1 MKKFNK
7 ILMAVL
13 TLCLAFALTG
23 CSDKKAEKKYYDD
36 VMAAVNN
43 ASTANSTLITDL
55 QTFLSDVTNEDARTA
70 TLKDLDTME
79 AEFTTLRDLKVPKI
93 YKDAQVVFKEGAEA
107 AIDGI
112 AVYRKAIEGCTEET
126 ITDQETFNTFEAA
139 IGEGDEYMTTSNTK
153 ISEAAQIADDAQK

>member
-55 QTFLSDVTNEDARTA
+55 QTFLSDVTNEDARTT
-70 TLKDLDTME
+70 TLEDLDTME
-79 AEFTTLRDLKVPKI
+79 AEFTTLRDLKAPKI
-93 YKDAQVVFKEGAEA
+93 YKEAQVVFKEGAEA

-126 ITDQETFNTFEAA
+126 ITDQEAFNAFETA

>member
-55 QTFLSDVTNEDARTA
+55 QTFLSDVTNEDARTT
-70 TLKDLDTME
+70 TLEDLDTME
-79 AEFTTLRDLKVPKI
+79 AEFTTLRDLKAPKI
-93 YKDAQVVFKEGAEA
+93 YKEAQVVFKEGAEA

-126 ITDQETFNTFEAA
+126 ITDQETFNAFEAA

>member
-79 AEFTTLRDLKVPKI
+79 TEFTTLRDLKAPKI

>member
-70 TLKDLDTME
+70 THKDLDTME
-79 AEFTTLRDLKVPKI
+79 AEFTTLRDLKAPKI

>member
-7 ILMAVL
+7 IIMAVL

-79 AEFTTLRDLKVPKI
+79 AEFTTLRDLKAPKI

>member
-1 MKKFNK
+1 
-7 ILMAVL
+7 
-13 TLCLAFALTG
+13 
-23 CSDKKAEKKYYDD
+23 
-36 VMAAVNN
+36 MAAVNN

-79 AEFTTLRDLKVPKI
+79 AEFTTLRDLKAPKI